1 MATVTVGTI
10 GGTMTKTQLKTALDA
25 ALGVDLT
32 RQGATTSTT
41 YRCVD
46 NLVLQGNIDAEGF
59 TFICA
64 NLKTVTFNGS
74 AASPAV
80 LSTSTYVEGVAYL
93 PIRIIYEGETPFD
106 EHSTTLDTQGLFRYC
121 GADVGKMEIITGGN
135 GTNYFGISFLT
146 SQKVVIKDL
155 SVSNQ
160 NTTGKAYTN
169 FNLTHSQ
176 SYIRVSLLRGS
187 SLRLSTSTLDFGF
200 TGVDGYAIGETGNGN
215 IKILC
220 PHNTRIVGFAGK
232 FLDATNQ
239 LQLTDSNFAATTR
252 IFKDSF
258 IDPGRIRMFPSN
270 NDNTVAELERTAI
283 YKPVTS
289 AGTSLS
295 MVSIRVKSSRTITG
309 NAGVSA
315 GDTILATSTINT
327 NDTQVHRVWRGWNPS
342 TGTYTLSSK
351 IIDDSNLSI
360 TYRRADLQEVE
371 VLATGYQDKINAQGQ
386 MITDSNFTGTVVE
399 ASNITGI
406 AFAYNIATNTV
417 SVTATEPKTLQDVY
431 NYWKYW
437 SSLTDQMGL
446 VLVPQDLIKVV
457 GTTLK
462 ITGSLLTTANVSN
475 TTKIANIEC
484 TNDVVANGA
493 ISNLSIIGN
502 VLQATPTNLSNV
514 TISGTLT
521 YNTNTATSITIS
533 NNTAIGTVANSGT
546 GIVTISRDNTSS
558 ITTYTD
564 AEINFVDSNLSAVGI
579 TSATIY
585 GSQSDRDTGANAGAT
600 FTTSLDFKYGSV
612 VSGVTMQNTVYL
624 RVVVG
629 SVTLFA
635 PITLVTGSNVLD
647 LGVQGQLSA
656 INAKVDLTAKET
668 TLLQTGTDIIAEINA
683 NETKIDTLQTSV
695 DNLPTL
701 SEIEASTELAKE
713 SSVQLAIAV
722 SV

>member
-93 PIRIIYEGETPFD
+93 PIRIIYEGATPFD
-106 EHSTTLDTQGLFRYC
+106 VHSTIRDTQGLFRYC

-160 NTTGKAYTN
+160 NTTGQAYTN

-200 TGVDGYAIGETGNGN
+200 TGVDGYAIGEKGNGD

-232 FLDATNQ
+232 FLDATSQ

-270 NDNTVAELERTAI
+270 DDNTVAELERTAI

-295 MVSIRVKSSRTITG
+295 MVSIRVKSLRTITG

-446 VLVPQDLIKVV
+446 VLVPQYLIKVV

-502 VLQATPTNLSNV
+502 VLQAAPTNLSNV

-564 AEINFVDSNLSAVGI
+564 AQINFLDSNLSAVGI

-647 LGVQGQLSA
+647 LGVQGQLYA
-656 INAKVDLTAKET
+656 INAKVDLTAKEAT
-668 TLLQTGTDIIAEINA
+668 ILQTETDIIAEINA

>member
-32 RQGATTSTT
+32 RQGATISTT

-93 PIRIIYEGETPFD
+93 PIRIIYEGATPFD
-106 EHSTTLDTQGLFRYC
+106 AHSTIRDTQGLFRYC

-160 NTTGKAYTN
+160 NTTGQAYTN

-232 FLDATNQ
+232 FLDATSQ

-270 NDNTVAELERTAI
+270 DDNTVAELERTAI

-371 VLATGYQDKINAQGQ
+371 VLATGYKDKINAQGQ

-502 VLQATPTNLSNV
+502 VLQAAPTNLSNV

-564 AEINFVDSNLSAVGI
+564 AEINFLDSNLSAVGI
-579 TSATIY
+579 TSVTIY

-612 VSGVTMQNTVYL
+612 VSGVTMQDTVYL

-635 PITLVTGSNVLD
+635 PITLVLGSNVLD

-668 TLLQTGTDIIAEINA
+668 TLLQTETDIIAEINA

>member
-146 SQKVVIKDL
+146 SEKVVIKDL

-160 NTTGKAYTN
+160 NTTGRAYTN

-232 FLDATNQ
+232 FLDATSQ

-462 ITGSLLTTANVSN
+462 ITGSLLTTANVSS

-514 TISGTLT
+514 QISGTLT
-521 YNTNTATSITIS
+521 YNTNTDTTITIIDT
-533 NNTAIGTVANSGT
+533 NINTVENIGT
-546 GIVTISRDNTSS
+546 GIITINKVNSTIDN
-558 ITTYTD
+558 YTD
-564 AEINFVDSNLSAVGI
+564 AEINFNDSTISVIGADTVTFHPTANDRDLNVNASGSFSGSYAFKFGSTINGSTMSDTLYLRCVAGVIPFNIDKSIVLGDNLVDLGTTAQLASLSAKI
-579 TSATIY
+579 
-585 GSQSDRDTGANAGAT
+585 
-600 FTTSLDFKYGSV
+600 
-612 VSGVTMQNTVYL
+612 
-624 RVVVG
+624 
-629 SVTLFA
+629 
-635 PITLVTGSNVLD
+635 
-647 LGVQGQLSA
+647 
-656 INAKVDLTAKET
+656 DLTAKES
-668 TLLQTGTDIIAEINA
+668 TLLQTRVDIIAEINA